1 MSRSTYISLGSIML
15 IGIVVNAILLIKA
28 ESPSDSNILR
38 LSLIIQIGFF
48 IFKLFQLLRSKGNS
62 ESQPIPNT
70 PKTKPY
76 KLPKFGPINTRAPYI
91 HQPTEP
97 KRRPLKRAQALN
109 ISGTKT
115 QRQVILPTLPSLRVP
130 SSGRSNTRTPEP
142 VHTPAPKPKPRGINI
157 GDVLPPNT
165 SNSRSNPKP
174 PEVKPTSGPRVKC
187 PKKYSNFKEKSSDLP
202 TKISL
207 SDLQVCSD
215 ILTLGYY
222 CAASDGSISSQED
235 DHLKSWLWCV
245 IDKTSDSDS
254 HLFHKTLSDIQSQAI
269 MNGKKKLVVIA
280 DLADRIRGTGEK
292 KFIQCAGHLCT
303 EVVECDGRLEPGEF
317 STLSTALKHLGI
329 RNIKAQEIAEELL
342 FNDDEISELKDEL
355 GIDEYTTSSERESI
369 LSHEWSKLNGR
380 TNVITDPDQRV
391 EMQRRMLLI
400 QKIRDLYREI
410 EAN

>member
-1 MSRSTYISLGSIML
+1 MSRSTYITLGSIML
-15 IGIVVNAILLIKA
+15 IGIFVNAVLLIKA

-38 LSLIIQIGFF
+38 LSLTIQIGFF
-48 IFKLFQLLRSKGNS
+48 IFKLFQLLRFKGNS
-62 ESQPIPNT
+62 ESQPLPNT

-97 KRRPLKRAQALN
+97 KRRSLKRAQALN

-157 GDVLPPNT
+157 RDVSPPNT
-165 SNSRSNPKP
+165 SNTQPSPKP

-187 PKKYSNFKEKSSDLP
+187 PKKYSNFKEKSSELP
-202 TKISL
+202 AKISL

-235 DHLKSWLWCV
+235 DYLKAWAWCV
-245 IDKTSDSDS
+245 IEKTSDSDS
-254 HLFHKTLSDIQSQAI
+254 HLFHKALSDIQSRAI
-269 MNGKKKLVVIA
+269 NDGKKKLNVISE
-280 DLADRIRGTGEK
+280 LADRIRGTGEK
-292 KFIQCAGHLCT
+292 KFIQCAGYLCT
-303 EVVECDGRLEPGEF
+303 EVVECDGRLELGEF
-317 STLSTALKHLGI
+317 PTLSTALKHLGI

-342 FNDDEISELKDEL
+342 FNDDEISELKSEL
-355 GIDEYTTSSERESI
+355 DIDEYTTTSERESI
-369 LSHEWSKLNGR
+369 LSREWSKLNGR
-380 TNVITDPDQRV
+380 MNAVRDISLLE
-391 EMQRRMLLI
+391 EMKRRMGLI